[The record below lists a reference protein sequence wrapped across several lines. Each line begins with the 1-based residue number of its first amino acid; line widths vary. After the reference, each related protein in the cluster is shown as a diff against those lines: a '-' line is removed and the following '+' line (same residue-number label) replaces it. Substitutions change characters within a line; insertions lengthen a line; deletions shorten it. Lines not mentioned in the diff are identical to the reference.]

1 MAGRLTRRTF
11 LARAGSLIAAAVIP
25 VACGGKKT
33 SASTAVGTGES
44 GSVPVYLLSTS
55 DAKCTGTECACSA
68 CQKHAA
74 NKLFASREA
83 ADSGRAHVH
92 CNCTVVEDTLS
103 PDRWRTLFG
112 DRARPNRL
120 HVDRRDPTVAQVLA

>member
-1 MAGRLTRRTF
+1 VAGTLTRRTF
-11 LARAGSLIAAAVIP
+11 LARAGSLIAAAAIP
-25 VACGGKKT
+25 IACGGKKT
-33 SASTAVGTGES
+33 SASTAVSTGDS

-55 DAKCTGTECACSA
+55 DSKCTGTTCACGA

-92 CNCTVVEDTLS
+92 CNCTVVEGTLS
-103 PDRWRTLFG
+103 PGRWQALFG
-112 DRARPNRL
+112 DKTKPDRL
-120 HVDRRDPTVAQVLA
+120 HVDRRDASVARVLA